1 MSDGR
6 ADLSEPSAGGTS
18 MTEGEASALR
28 EAIAEAVLAVRPE
41 SRGDLDSDPAAHLVM
56 VAASRVAAEETSRLL
71 RQSINGARAAG
82 HSWEVVGR
90 LLGISRQAA
99 QQRFGATATVPT
111 TGASGAVT
119 TLPQE
124 APAAHRRVLSP
135 LNAFNEMEALARAGR
150 RGWHV
155 VDYGYLHHL
164 VESSPRQWE
173 HQRLWW
179 PTRRR
184 RRRMDEQGWEL
195 IAPSDFD
202 SPWAYYKRPLDLSPE
217 PGLE

>member
-1 MSDGR
+1 
-6 ADLSEPSAGGTS
+6 
-18 MTEGEASALR
+18 MTEPPAEGLTEAEETALR
-28 EAIAEAVLAVRPE
+28 EAVAEAVLAVRAQG
-41 SRGDLDSDPAAHLVM
+41 RAGLGSDPSAHLLM

-99 QQRFGATATVPT
+99 QQRFGTPAATP
-111 TGASGAVT
+111 
-119 TLPQE
+119 P
-124 APAAHRRVLSP
+124 PADPGAHRRVLSP
-135 LNAFNEMEALARAGR
+135 LNAFNEMDALAESGR

-155 VDYGYLHHL
+155 VDYGHLHHL

-184 RRRMDEQGWEL
+184 RRRMVEQGWEL
-195 IAPSDFD
+195 IVPTAFD
-202 SPWAYYKRPLDLSPE
+202 SPWAYYKRPLDLPAE
-217 PGLE
+217 PGLS

>member
-1 MSDGR
+1 
-6 ADLSEPSAGGTS
+6 
-18 MTEGEASALR
+18 MTEPRAEGLTETEETALR
-28 EAIAEAVLAVRPE
+28 EAVAEAVLAVRAQ
-41 SRGDLDSDPAAHLVM
+41 SRAGLGSDPAAHLLM
-56 VAASRVAAEETSRLL
+56 VAASRVAAEETGRLL

-99 QQRFGATATVPT
+99 QQRFGTPTAAP
-111 TGASGAVT
+111 
-119 TLPQE
+119 P
-124 APAAHRRVLSP
+124 PAATGGHRRVLSP
-135 LNAFNEMEALARAGR
+135 LNAFNEMDALAESGR

-155 VDYGYLHHL
+155 VDYGHLHHL

-184 RRRMDEQGWEL
+184 RRRMAEQGWQL
-195 IAPSDFD
+195 IVPSDFD
-202 SPWAYYKRPLDLSPE
+202 SPWAYYKRPLDLPAE
-217 PGLE
+217 PGLS

>member
-1 MSDGR
+1 MTGPEADG
-6 ADLSEPSAGGTS
+6 L
-18 MTEGEASALR
+18 TEAEETALR
-28 EAIAEAVLAVRPE
+28 EAVAEAVLAARAR
-41 SRGDLDSDPAAHLVM
+41 SRAGLGSDPAAHLVM

-99 QQRFGATATVPT
+99 QQRFATPT
-111 TGASGAVT
+111 AG
-119 TLPQE
+119 
-124 APAAHRRVLSP
+124 PAAAADAHRRTLTP
-135 LNAFNEMEALARAGR
+135 LNAFNEMEALADSGR

-155 VDYGYLHHL
+155 VDYGHLHHL
-164 VESSPRQWE
+164 VESSPTQWE

-184 RRRMDEQGWEL
+184 RRRMAEQGWEL
-195 IAPSDFD
+195 IVPTDFD
-202 SPWAYYKRPLDLSPE
+202 SPWAYYKRPLDLPPE
-217 PGLE
+217 PGLG

>member
-1 MSDGR
+1 
-6 ADLSEPSAGGTS
+6 
-18 MTEGEASALR
+18 MTEPPAEGLTEAEETALR
-28 EAIAEAVLAVRPE
+28 EAVAEAVLAVRAQG
-41 SRGDLDSDPAAHLVM
+41 RAGLGSDPSAHLLM

-99 QQRFGATATVPT
+99 QQRFGTPAATP
-111 TGASGAVT
+111 
-119 TLPQE
+119 P
-124 APAAHRRVLSP
+124 PADPGAHRRVLSP
-135 LNAFNEMEALARAGR
+135 LNAFNEMDALAESGR

-155 VDYGYLHHL
+155 VDYGHLHHL

-184 RRRMDEQGWEL
+184 RRRMVEQGWEL
-195 IAPSDFD
+195 IVPTDFD
-202 SPWAYYKRPLDLSPE
+202 SPWAYYKRPLDLPAE
-217 PGLE
+217 PGLS